1 MKILRLA
8 SLKAWSKAH
17 LPKAPATTAVTIGNF
32 DGGHR
37 GHQALLAQLRT
48 QARGRPTVVVSF
60 EPSSREF
67 FAAKHGLALPARL
80 SSFAEK
86 ADFFQQQHLDYW
98 LCLPFARIVEWS
110 AAMFVERILQVGLN
124 AEILVLGEDFHFG
137 KDRLGNSDF
146 LKKKLGA
153 AAVVPAPT
161 LTCADGVRI
170 SSSRV
175 REALGV
181 PDLALAE
188 TLLGHPY
195 QLSGRVEYGQ
205 QLGRRL
211 GFPTANIALQRQVPP
226 LRGVFVVKVE
236 FCQIN
241 KKNNSCQKSDQ
252 KNAPNYFGLANIGMR
267 PTVKATASGQALRLE
282 VHLLGFQ
289 GDLYGQKLRVT
300 FLHFLRPEQRFPHLD
315 ALTAAIQADKQA
327 AEAWLLQFR
336 SKHESKKIENS

>member
-8 SLKAWSKAH
+8 SLKDWSKAH

-37 GHQALLAQLRT
+37 GHQALLAQLRA

-153 AAVVPAPT
+153 TAVIPAPT
-161 LTCADGVRI
+161 LTTADRVRI

-175 REALGV
+175 REALAV

-236 FCQIN
+236 FYQGN
-241 KKNNSCQKSDQ
+241 KSDQ
-252 KNAPNYFGLANIGMR
+252 KNAQNYFGLANIGMR

-300 FLHFLRPEQRFPHLD
+300 FLHFLRHEQRFPHLD

-327 AEAWLLQFR
+327 AEAWL
-336 SKHESKKIENS
+336 SHYTANSPSHACQAK